1 MIDLK
6 EYEKLMNNILS
17 LYSGESGKSFMIT
30 SSVSREGC
38 STVASNL
45 ASIFAKNGSLKIL
58 LIDCNLRNPSLHRY
72 FELENDKGLS
82 DLLLGRA
89 NIDDVIKETKLQN
102 LSVITV
108 GNGKGGQT
116 EFLENAKLEEKLG
129 SIKEKADYLIFDSP
143 PVNAYPGTHVLSS
156 QMDGV
161 ILVVQAGRIRW
172 EIAQKTKEQLELAH
186 ANILGV
192 VLNRK
197 KYVIPEFL
205 YSRL

>member
-6 EYEKLMNNILS
+6 EYEKLKNTILS
-17 LYSGESGKSFMIT
+17 LYCGESGKSFMIT
-30 SSVSREGC
+30 SSLRREGC

-45 ASIFAKNGSLKIL
+45 ASIFAKDGSLKIL
-58 LIDCNLRNPSLHRY
+58 LIDGNLRNPSLHKH

-89 NIDDVIKETKLQN
+89 TADDVIQETTLQN
-102 LSVITV
+102 LSVITG
-108 GNGKGGQT
+108 GNGKEDQT
-116 EFLENAKLEEKLG
+116 EFLENATLEEKLR
-129 SIKEKADYLIFDSP
+129 SIKDKADYLIFDSP
-143 PVNAYPGTHVLSS
+143 PVNAYPETHVLSS

-161 ILVVQAGRIRW
+161 ILVVQAGRVRW

-197 KYVIPEFL
+197 KFIIPKFL
-205 YSRL
+205 YNRL